1 MNIECDQKIVDEL
14 TGAFRFSDA
23 VLRHLVTSADAA
35 VVEPSHMAKAEE
47 EEAGGRRERPRDEA
61 QGLDD
66 DDGGRRRDRVRDE
79 PLLAEA
85 DEALAVDE
93 PVTGGRA

>member
-1 MNIECDQKIVDEL
+1 
-14 TGAFRFSDA
+14 
-23 VLRHLVTSADAA
+23 
-35 VVEPSHMAKAEE
+35 MAKAEE